1 MEGHAEDQ
9 ELMAALERQF
19 SLSAVGADQLEAA
32 QAGEIDAVINEML
45 VKSRDNYSQIE
56 GLAFECASALASAE
70 AKANGLSDQG
80 VFRRL
85 WNELTGKN
93 EKLRGAIDAD
103 RTVAMYAMQQA
114 VNSVLRECTQNRLL
128 ALAVK
133 SKLEEELSV

>member
-1 MEGHAEDQ
+1 MEDQ
-9 ELMAALERQF
+9 ELVEYLAKEF
-19 SLSAVGADQLEAA
+19 SLSAIHPDQLQAA
-32 QAGEIDAVINEML
+32 QAGEIDAVISEML
-45 VKSRDNYSQIE
+45 SKSRDNYTQIE

-70 AKANGLSDQG
+70 AKTSGLTEQG

-93 EKLRGAIDAD
+93 EKLRNAIDAD

-114 VNSVLRECTQNRLL
+114 MNSVLRECTQNRLL

-133 SKLEEELSV
+133 SKLEGELSR